1 MLMAAA
7 RYAYL
12 DHFSPIAIAHRGG
25 GEDHPENSLPAIA
38 QAVDLG
44 YRYVEIDIRAT
55 RDGVPVLFHDEML
68 DRMAGIAGRIED
80 LSWSEVQALS
90 LQGEAAIPRLE
101 EVLATWPSLRIA
113 LDIKSDRAI
122 EPVAALVRARQ
133 AQDRV
138 SVGAVSQRRA
148 WQLRRVFGNEVCH
161 ALGSVDVLRLRLAS
175 IGLPVGAASE
185 AAAQVPSHH
194 RGIPIVD
201 RAFLRAAHAR
211 DIRVHVWTVNLP
223 AEIEG
228 LLDLG
233 IDGVM
238 TNRLTLL
245 KEILLRRGQWPAE
258 PAGST

>member
-1 MLMAAA
+1 MTMAAA

-12 DHFSPIAIAHRGG
+12 DHASPVAIAHRGG

-38 QAVDLG
+38 QAVELG

-68 DRMAGIAGRIED
+68 ERMTGRGGRIEE
-80 LSWSEVQALS
+80 LSWGQVQELRLA
-90 LQGEAAIPRLE
+90 GVEAIPRLE
-101 EVLATWPSLRIA
+101 EVFATWPSLRIA

-122 EPVAALVRARQ
+122 EPVAAMIRARRV
-133 AQDRV
+133 QDRV

-148 WQLRRVFGNEVCH
+148 WQLRRVFGGEVCH
-161 ALGSVDVLRLRLAS
+161 ALGSFDVARLRLAS
-175 IGLPVGAASE
+175 FGLPVGAVSE
-185 AAAQVPSHH
+185 AAAQVPSRH

-211 DIRVHVWTVNLP
+211 RIRVHVWTLNRA
-223 AEIEG
+223 AEIER

-245 KEILLRRGQWPAE
+245 KEVLVRRGQWPA
-258 PAGST
+258 G